1 MSAVPGT
8 NAATRLPATLPV
20 RTSSD
25 GKQHRQNDND
35 IALRHGGARLRALR
49 GNAYRNRGMSVRS
62 ALAPPPETSRTDGN
76 GEEADQVGPSSPL
89 VTHAAVLPA
98 PLDSV
103 PLPGQLDE
111 WIGAQHAQL
120 VAIRRH
126 IHANPELSGAEFGTA
141 ALVEKV
147 LREAGLEPR
156 LMAKGNGVICDI
168 GSGRARGGRSRRR
181 GVIALRADLDAL
193 PLPDT
198 KDVPYRSTVP
208 NVCHACG
215 HDVHTT
221 ILLGAGLALAELDRR
236 GELHGRV
243 RLIFQPSEERVPSGA
258 PEVISEG
265 GLKDVETIF
274 ALHCFPQLP
283 AGLVAVR
290 SGPLTAAADV
300 VEVRLSGPGGH
311 TARPHL
317 TADLVHALGRVVVD
331 VPNLLSRRVDQRAG
345 LNLTFGAIQAGEAAN
360 AIPIEGHVRGTV
372 RVLSREAWRDL
383 PALVPQLIRDAVA
396 GTGVEVDVDY
406 VRGVPPVINDPAAT
420 ALIAT
425 AATAAL
431 GPDRVVEAEIS
442 MGGEDFAFYVDEV
455 PGAMIRL
462 GVASPGGIGALDIHQ
477 SSFDVDERAID
488 YGVRVFVH
496 TALSAIA

>member
-1 MSAVPGT
+1 
-8 NAATRLPATLPV
+8 
-20 RTSSD
+20 
-25 GKQHRQNDND
+25 
-35 IALRHGGARLRALR
+35 
-49 GNAYRNRGMSVRS
+49 MSVRS
-62 ALAPPPETSRTDGN
+62 ALALPSDTGNGDGN
-76 GEEADQVGPSSPL
+76 GGEADTVWPL
-89 VTHAAVLPA
+89 TPQVTHNAVWPA

-111 WIGAQHAQL
+111 WIAARFGQL

-126 IHANPELSGAEFGTA
+126 IHAHPELSGSEFGTA
-141 ALVEKV
+141 ALVERV
-147 LREAGLEPR
+147 LRDAGLKPR
-156 LMAKGNGVICDI
+156 LMTKGNGVICEI
-168 GSGRARGGRSRRR
+168 GSTRPRKGTGRRRR
-181 GVIALRADLDAL
+181 GVVALRADLDAL

-198 KDVPYRSTVP
+198 KDVPYRSTVD

-221 ILLGAGLALAELDRR
+221 MLLGAGLALARLDEL
-236 GELHGRV
+236 GELPGRV
-243 RLIFQPSEERVPSGA
+243 RLIFQPSEEKFPSGA

-265 GLKDVETIF
+265 GLKDVEAIF
-274 ALHCFPQLP
+274 AMHCFPQLP

-290 SGPLTAAADV
+290 SGPITAAADV

-331 VPNLLSRRVDQRAG
+331 VPNLLGRRVDQRAG
-345 LNLTFGAIQAGEAAN
+345 VSLTFGAIRAGEAAN

-383 PALVPQLIRDAVA
+383 PALVPQLIKDAVA
-396 GTGVEVDVDY
+396 GTGVEVDVEY

-420 ALIAT
+420 NLIAG

-462 GVASPGGIGALDIHQ
+462 GVAPVGGVAVLDIHQ

-488 YGVRVFVH
+488 YGTRVFVH
-496 TALSAIA
+496 TALAALS

>member
-1 MSAVPGT
+1 M
-8 NAATRLPATLPV
+8 
-20 RTSSD
+20 
-25 GKQHRQNDND
+25 
-35 IALRHGGARLRALR
+35 
-49 GNAYRNRGMSVRS
+49 RS
-62 ALAPPPETSRTDGN
+62 ALALPSETNNRDGN
-76 GEEADQVGPSSPL
+76 GEEATAPTVTQGVG
-89 VTHAAVLPA
+89 LPA
-98 PLDSV
+98 PPDSV
-103 PLPGQLDE
+103 PLPGELDE
-111 WIGAQHAQL
+111 FIGAQYGRL

-126 IHANPELSGAEFGTA
+126 IHAHPELSGAEFDTA
-141 ALVEKV
+141 AVVERM

-168 GSGRARGGRSRRR
+168 GTGPSTRGRRRR
-181 GVIALRADLDAL
+181 GVVALRADLDAL

-198 KDVPYRSTVP
+198 KDVPYRSTVAG
-208 NVCHACG
+208 VCHACG

-221 ILLGAGLALAELDRR
+221 ILLGAGLALAEADRR
-236 GELHGRV
+236 GELPGRV
-243 RLIFQPSEERVPSGA
+243 RLIFQPSEERVPNGA

-290 SGPLTAAADV
+290 SGPLTAAADM

-331 VPNLLSRRVDQRAG
+331 VPNLLGRRVDQRSG
-345 LNLTFGAIQAGEAAN
+345 VSLTFGAIQAGEAAN
-360 AIPIEGHVRGTV
+360 AIPIEGLVRGTV
-372 RVLSREAWRDL
+372 RVLSREAWREL
-383 PALVPQLIRDAVA
+383 PTLVPQLIRDAVA
-396 GTGVEVDVDY
+396 GTGVEVEVDY
-406 VRGVPPVINDPAAT
+406 VRGVPPVINDRAAT
-420 ALIAT
+420 SLIAT

-455 PGAMIRL
+455 PGSMIRL
-462 GVASPGGIGALDIHQ
+462 GVAPPEGNDGLDIHQ
-477 SSFDVDERAID
+477 SRFDVDERAID

-496 TALSAIA
+496 TALTALA